1 MLLDEDFLRAVEYGM
16 PPTAGL
22 GIGIDRLAMIMTN
35 SQSIQDVLFFP
46 QMRPE
51 KKVVMD
57 APEAYTALG
66 IPAEWVP
73 VIQKMG
79 YLTVEAMRKV
89 SAGKLFNELC
99 GMNKKHKIGLKN
111 PTGEEVGKWV
121 ES

>member
-1 MLLDEDFLRAVEYGM
+1 
-16 PPTAGL
+16 
-22 GIGIDRLAMIMTN
+22 
-35 SQSIQDVLFFP
+35 
-46 QMRPE
+46 MRPE

-99 GMNKKHKIGLKN
+99 GMNKKHRMGLQN
-111 PTGEEVGKWV
+111 PTQEEVKQWLK
-121 ES
+121 